1 MAFRFTISGDTVA
14 DLRAAVDALEGNA
27 SAEQTTSSTRGR
39 GKKNTPTAPEPAP
52 IPAAPEPVA
61 TAAPTLNPFAPG
73 APVAPTVVPAGAPA
87 LNPFAPGAPVA
98 PTVVPAGAPAL
109 NPFAPG
115 APVAPSTAASA
126 DAFNVRP
133 EVEKLVARI
142 GQIVAQGGAPM
153 KVEMTNWITQSL
165 GLSSSVTYED
175 ALEVVKRAPDD
186 AIGRMLEL
194 TGGR

>member
-27 SAEQTTSSTRGR
+27 PAEQSTGGVRGR

-52 IPAAPEPVA
+52 IPAAPEPA
-61 TAAPTLNPFAPG
+61 AAPAAPTLNPFAPG
-73 APVAPTVVPAGAPA
+73 APAAPT
-87 LNPFAPGAPVA
+87 LNPFAPGAPAVPAAPAPTTAPGAGVA
-98 PTVVPAGAPAL
+98 PTL

-115 APVAPSTAASA
+115 APAAPSTAASA

-142 GQIVAQGGAPM
+142 NQIVAQGGAPM
-153 KVEMTNWITQSL
+153 KVEMTNWINQSL
-165 GLSSSVTYED
+165 GLSPSVSFED
-175 ALEVVKRAPDD
+175 GLEIVKRAPDD
-186 AIGRMLEL
+186 TIGRMLEL

>member
-27 SAEQTTSSTRGR
+27 SAEQASSSTRGR

-52 IPAAPEPVA
+52 IPTASEPVA

-73 APVAPTVVPAGAPA
+73 APAAPTLNPFAPAAALALTPAPVAVPAGAPT
-87 LNPFAPGAPVA
+87 LNPFAPGAPA
-98 PTVVPAGAPAL
+98 
-109 NPFAPG
+109 
-115 APVAPSTAASA
+115 APSTAASA

-142 GQIVAQGGAPM
+142 GQIVAQGGDPM
-153 KVEMTNWITQSL
+153 KAEMTKWITQSL
-165 GLSSSVTYED
+165 GLSASVSYED
-175 ALEVVKRAPDD
+175 ALEIVKRAPDD